1 MRTVAYNLIV
11 AFAVVAVLCGVRQRR
26 TVPMAW
32 SIAAALAALLL
43 ATVADTNTFDVM
55 RLASFAVFVHA
66 PIAAAGVAVLLRRD
80 RPATATV
87 AAVLALSV
95 VAIGIDA
102 FLIEPRSLEVTHVAL
117 SSAKLDA
124 PLRIAVVSDIQMDD
138 FTDYERRALSDAMA
152 QHPDIVL
159 FSGDYIQAA
168 SPADAAR
175 IRESFREYLRK
186 IDFHAPLGVYAVQ
199 GNVEDESRWPD
210 IFSGLPVTVFPASAT
225 VTRDGVAVTGL
236 TLGDSFNRAI
246 TIPADARF
254 HIVLGHGP
262 DFSLGAVDADLL
274 VAGHTHGGQVRLP
287 FIGSLITLSAVPR
300 SRAAGV
306 TDLGGG
312 RTLVVSRG
320 VGMERGPAPRLRFLC
335 RPELVVVDVRP
346 EPRR

>member
-26 TVPMAW
+26 TVPVAW

-87 AAVLALSV
+87 AAVLALSI
-95 VAIGIDA
+95 VAIGFDA
-102 FLIEPRSLEVTHVAL
+102 FFIEPRSLEVTHVAL

-152 QHPDIVL
+152 QHPDVVL
-159 FSGDYIQAA
+159 LSGDYIQAA
-168 SPADAAR
+168 SPADAGR
-175 IRESFREYLRK
+175 IRESFREYLR
-186 IDFHAPLGVYAVQ
+186 D
-199 GNVEDESRWPD
+199 
-210 IFSGLPVTVFPASAT
+210 TVFRASAT
-225 VTRDGVAVTGL
+225 VTRDVVAVTGL

-246 TIPADARF
+246 TIPGDARF

-287 FIGSLITLSAVPR
+287 FIGPLITLSAVPR
-300 SRAAGV
+300 SRTAGV

-346 EPRR
+346 EHGR